1 MVRLAIYASGL
12 LLVVLVLAISCD
24 GDNGDGAGY
33 PDKVQL
39 TDDDNGTTLKL
50 ALDGELIVALASN
63 ITTGFSWSVGEQT
76 GAQLELQGEPRYVPP
91 SSTTPVVGAAGTQV
105 FTFGAKSTGTAKLV
119 LEYKRPFEPGVA
131 PDKTYTVTV
140 EIR

>member
-1 MVRLAIYASGL
+1 MVRLAIYAGSL
-12 LLVVLVLAISCD
+12 LLVVLALAVSCGDDD
-24 GDNGDGAGY
+24 GGY
-33 PDKVQL
+33 PDEVQI
-39 TDDDNGTTLKL
+39 TDADNGSTVKL

-76 GAQLELQGEPRYVPP
+76 GPQLELQGEPRYVPP
-91 SSTTPVVGAAGTQV
+91 GSTTPVVGAAGTQV
-105 FTFGAKSTGTAKLV
+105 FTFEAKSTGTAKLV

-131 PDKTYTVTV
+131 PEKTFSLTV